1 MDQFGM
7 DHFGMDRT
15 DSTSTPVVV
24 GRKPQDRSADV
35 GARVALVRPPI
46 VIFPRSLSSYGPVPP
61 IGLAYIAA
69 VLRDAGHDVSVIDAS
84 AEGID
89 RAEDFDTPV
98 GRLRRVGLSPVEIA
112 DRLPDDVQMV
122 GITHM
127 FLHEWPQAREVATC
141 IRERFPDATIVLG
154 GENATAFHQRILEEC
169 PAVDACVL
177 GEGEATALAV
187 ADRVAAGLGLGGLAG
202 VALRGSDDD
211 VPATL
216 STRLRK
222 LDGVP
227 RPAWDLFPLDRYWEY
242 SDFFGVHRGRSI
254 PVLGTRGCPYRCSFC
269 SSPQMWTTRYVV
281 RDPEDVADEIAGYV
295 RDYGIESVNF
305 CDLTAATKR
314 SWTLGFCDAIEAR
327 VEDLEWQIPVGSRSE
342 ILDEEVLRRLHET
355 GCRYITYAPES
366 GSDRM
371 LEIYDKRVRLPAM
384 LESLATAHR
393 VGLRTRINIIIGHPA
408 EQWADIWKSARF
420 LIRAARAGCDDAAV
434 IMFCPYPG
442 SADYEALVDSGR
454 LVVDE
459 SSYYVGISRTSSTH
473 ESYNDRMSARS
484 LRAVQLALVSL
495 FYGLGLVLH
504 PRRILEYVQAQ
515 RTGEERTFLDQLVRI
530 KWRGFRSSSRR
541 AVVRRS
547 PRLRTSDSGVTPP
560 EPTADPEWGDA
571 VRVV

>member
-1 MDQFGM
+1 MTIGPRP
-7 DHFGMDRT
+7 GA
-15 DSTSTPVVV
+15 TP
-24 GRKPQDRSADV
+24 S
-35 GARVALVRPPI
+35 ARVVLVRPPI

-61 IGLAYIAA
+61 VGLAYIAA

-89 RAEDFDTPV
+89 VAEDFDTPV
-98 GRLRRVGLSPVEIA
+98 GRLRRVGLSPQEIA
-112 DRLPDDVQMV
+112 ARLPDDVQMV

-127 FLHEWPQAREVATC
+127 FLHEWPQAREVAAC
-141 IRERFPDATIVLG
+141 VRERFPEVTIVLG
-154 GENATAFHQRILEEC
+154 GENATAFHQRILDES

-177 GEGEATALAV
+177 GEGEATALAI
-187 ADRVAAGLGLGGLAG
+187 ADRVAEGLGLGGLDG
-202 VALRGSDDD
+202 VAVRSD
-211 VPATL
+211 VSAEPATL
-216 STRLRK
+216 SARLRK
-222 LDGVP
+222 LDTVP
-227 RPAWDLFPLDRYWEY
+227 RPAWDLFPLDRYWQY

-254 PVLGTRGCPYRCSFC
+254 PVLGTRGCPYKCSFC

-327 VEDLEWQIPVGSRSE
+327 VEDLDWQLPVGTRSE
-342 ILDEEVLRRLHET
+342 VLDEDVLRRLHET

-366 GSDRM
+366 GSPRM
-371 LEIYDKRVRLPAM
+371 LDVYDKRVDLGSM
-384 LESLATAHR
+384 LESLAAAHR

-408 EQWADIWKSARF
+408 ERWPDLWQSAKF
-420 LIRAARAGCDDAAV
+420 LVRAARAGCDDAAV

-442 SADYEALVDSGR
+442 SADYDALVEAGK

-459 SSYYVGISRTSSTH
+459 ASYYVGISRTSSTH
-473 ESYNDRMSARS
+473 QSYNDRMSARS
-484 LRAVQLALVSL
+484 LRVVQLAMVSL

-504 PRRILEYVQAQ
+504 PRRVVEYVQAQ

-530 KWRGFRSSSRR
+530 KWRGFRSSGRR
-541 AVVRRS
+541 ADVRRT
-547 PRLRTSDSGVTPP
+547 PRLRARPAGEGSTAATDAGQAATGDGGVLA
-560 EPTADPEWGDA
+560 EPVEAAGGLPRTG
-571 VRVV
+571 